1 MQARRKTAGGAS
13 ALIGFFSMISGA
25 VMAPLVG
32 IAGGNTAIPMAVII
46 VLGEFGALIS
56 FYLIIYP
63 FHKNQCKTYT

>member
-1 MQARRKTAGGAS
+1 
-13 ALIGFFSMISGA
+13 MISGA

-32 IAGGNTAIPMAVII
+32 IAGSNTAIPMAVII

-63 FHKNQCKTYT
+63 FHKKSV